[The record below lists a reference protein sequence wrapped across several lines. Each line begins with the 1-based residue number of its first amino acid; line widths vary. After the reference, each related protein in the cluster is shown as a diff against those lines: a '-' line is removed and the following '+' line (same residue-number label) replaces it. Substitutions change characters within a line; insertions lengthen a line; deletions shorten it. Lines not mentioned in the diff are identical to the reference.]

1 MKPGLVLSLALGFL
15 ALVEMPLMGQPRSQ
29 RRANGEADEYGWL
42 SSLEEG
48 KARARQSGRPL
59 MVVVRCVP

>member
-1 MKPGLVLSLALGFL
+1 MHSRFAALLALGAVAL
-15 ALVEMPLMGQPRSQ
+15 AGSPAPGQFRGG
-29 RRANGEADEYGWL
+29 RGEQNAGRYGWL

-48 KARARQSGRPL
+48 KSQAARTGKPL